1 MLVKERDDLRK
12 KLVSERKE
20 LADAR
25 GSDHEP
31 MVNAG
36 LLDVA
41 ERIGKLEGNITAID
55 DIIASAKVVEPCEK
69 CGQIVSLGS
78 KVLIQISSPQG
89 SEEIIAC
96 IDGVIGTH
104 DDVPILTPNAPVIQ
118 RIMGFEAKQETKFV
132 SRRGETITIEVLG
145 VESAYD
151 C

>member
-12 KLVSERKE
+12 KLISEQKE
-20 LADAR
+20 LADVR

-55 DIIASAKVVEPCEK
+55 NIIASATVVEPCEK

-96 IDGVIGTH
+96 IDGVIGAH
-104 DDVPILTPNAPVIQ
+104 GDVQILTPDAPMIQ
-118 RIMGFEAKQETKFV
+118 KIMGLKKDQETKFV
-132 SRRGETITIEVLG
+132 SRRGETITIEVLDVG
-145 VESAYD
+145 SAYG